1 MSRWATAPSGHPVPT
16 GRSTPSTSVPPGRSP
31 GSLYTCA
38 VDNQGLLRRFY
49 PEANIG
55 GFSHVD
61 GTISFYTQIAAV
73 LKPTDRV
80 LDFGAGRGEPLLDD
94 ENSYRRGLSNL
105 QGRCA
110 HVEGCDV
117 DPVVLTNPFL
127 DHAEVI
133 EPGKPLPYPD
143 DNFDIV
149 FARSVFEHI
158 DDSEWLA
165 RELLRIVKPGGL
177 IAASTPNKFGYFA
190 VAARMVPNRLHAGA
204 LSKVQPGRKAE
215 DVFPTRYR
223 LNSAALLRKAFGERA
238 LVYVSYMS
246 SEPGYHF
253 GSPLVYRAVKWLNK
267 HLPNSL
273 QPVILV
279 YIRKY

>member
-1 MSRWATAPSGHPVPT
+1 
-16 GRSTPSTSVPPGRSP
+16 
-31 GSLYTCA
+31 
-38 VDNQGLLRRFY
+38 VDNPGLLRRFY

-94 ENSYRRGLSNL
+94 DNSYRRGLSNL

-110 HVEGCDV
+110 HVEGCDI
-117 DPVVLTNPFL
+117 DPAVLTNPFL

-133 EPGKPLPYPD
+133 EPGKPLPYAD
-143 DNFDIV
+143 NNFDIV

-158 DDSEWLA
+158 EDPEWLA

-177 IAASTPNKFGYFA
+177 IAASTPNKFAYFA

-215 DVFPTRYR
+215 DVFPTHYR
-223 LNSAALLRKAFGERA
+223 LNTAAHLRKAFGEHA
-238 LVYVSYMS
+238 VVFVTYVS

-253 GSPLVYRAVKWLNK
+253 GKPLVYRAVKWLNK